1 VITKYICELCGEEF
15 TDFQQA
21 LDHEYHDKVHI
32 GPDVYQVKPL
42 RFLPKD
48 VSCCSET
55 DDPRPYPLDISV
67 PMADGA
73 LVQYTFDR
81 VITPAPSPEPEEA
94 LVVVRIEEQVQP
106 EVTE

>member
-1 VITKYICELCGEEF
+1 VITKYICEFCGEEF

-32 GPDVYQVKPL
+32 GPDVYQQVKPL

-94 LVVVRIEEQVQP
+94 EEQVQP

>member
-1 VITKYICELCGEEF
+1 MITKYVCELCGEEF

-21 LDHEYHDKVHI
+21 LNHEYHDKAHVRP
-32 GPDVYQVKPL
+32 GVYQVKPL
-42 RFLPKD
+42 RYLPKD
-48 VSCCSET
+48 VSCCSEL

-67 PMADGA
+67 PMTDGA

-81 VITPAPSPEPEEA
+81 IITPAPPPEPESED
-94 LVVVRIEEQVQP
+94 VDGQIKP

>member
-15 TDFQQA
+15 SDFQQA

-32 GPDVYQVKPL
+32 GPAVYQVKPL

-55 DDPRPYPLDISV
+55 DDPRPYPLEIAV